1 MYIRP
6 IFNPDLEVNQ
16 TEHYWFEKGFSS
28 KDVSRINNL
37 TKKGSLQEASVL
49 SGAGKNTRDSSI
61 KWLTPDDKHSWIYDT
76 LIHYIQEANSIW
88 KFDLYNVID
97 DIQYTEYKGGGNHYD
112 WHVDIGPGSISH
124 RKVSVIVQLSDPS
137 EYKGGELQI
146 NTGGQIK
153 TIPQVK
159 GSVVIFPSYLLHR
172 VTPVTT
178 GLRKSLVLWAG
189 GNHYK

>member
-28 KDVSRINNL
+28 KDVSKINNL

-88 KFDLYNVID
+88 KFDLHTVID
-97 DIQYTEYKGGGNHYD
+97 DIQYTEYRGGGNHYD

-159 GSVVIFPSYLLHR
+159 GSVTIFPSYLLHR

>member
-6 IFNPDLEVNQ
+6 IFNPDLQVNQ
-16 TEHYWFEKGFSS
+16 TEHYWFEKGFSP
-28 KDVSRINNL
+28 KDVNRINKL
-37 TKKGSLQEASVL
+37 TKEGSLQEASVL

-61 KWLTPDDKHSWIYDT
+61 KWLEPNSKHSWIYDT
-76 LIHYIQEANSIW
+76 LVHYIQEANSIW
-88 KFDLYNVID
+88 KFDLHTVID
-97 DIQYTEYKGGGNHYD
+97 DIQYTEYEGGGNHYD

-137 EYKGGELQI
+137 EYKGGKLQI
-146 NTGGQIK
+146 NTGGQVK

-189 GNHYK
+189 GGHYK

>member
-28 KDVSRINNL
+28 KDVSKINNL

-88 KFDLYNVID
+88 KFDLHTVID
-97 DIQYTEYKGGGNHYD
+97 DIQYTEYRGGGNHYD

>member
-16 TEHYWFEKGFSS
+16 TEYYWFEKGFSS

-112 WHVDIGPGSISH
+112 WHIDIGPGSISH

-159 GSVVIFPSYLLHR
+159 GSVAIFPSYLLHR

-189 GNHYK
+189 GGHYK

>member
-6 IFNPDLEVNQ
+6 IFNPDLAVNQ
-16 TEHYWFEKGFSS
+16 TDHYWFEKGFSA
-28 KDVSRINNL
+28 KDVSKIITL
-37 TKKGSLQEASVL
+37 TKKATLQKADVI
-49 SGAGKNTRDSSI
+49 SGAGKNVRDSSI
-61 KWLTPDDKHSWIYDT
+61 KWLHPTDKYSWIYDT

-88 KFDLYNVID
+88 KFDLHTVID

-159 GSVVIFPSYLLHR
+159 GSVTIFPSYLLHR

-189 GNHYK
+189 GGHYK

>member
-28 KDVSRINNL
+28 KDVSKIITL
-37 TKKGSLQEASVL
+37 TKKGTLQEASVL
-49 SGAGKNTRDSSI
+49 SGAGKNTRDSRI
-61 KWLTPDDKHSWIYDT
+61 KWLAPDSDHSWIYDT
-76 LIHYIQEANSIW
+76 LVHYVQEANSIW
-88 KFDLYNVID
+88 KFNLHTVID

-112 WHVDIGPGSISH
+112 WHIDIGPGSISH

-146 NTGGQIK
+146 NTGGEVK

-159 GSVVIFPSYLLHR
+159 GSVVMFPSYLLHR
-172 VTPVTT
+172 VTPVTS

-189 GNHYK
+189 GEHYK